1 MKIVLYINCGRCL
14 VTKRHIA
21 CWHGRDKKLVEKIE
35 SFCEAEYDCIKERNE
50 YYWSGSLDEF
60 ERLHSAVFLV
70 YPEEICVTQF
80 SSFNQR

>member
-1 MKIVLYINCGRCL
+1 
-14 VTKRHIA
+14 
-21 CWHGRDKKLVEKIE
+21 VEKIE